1 MRLIKELIESLKM
14 ELKMLKLYD
23 AELKSQAPGCNSPR
37 FHVDINTKEE
47 KIVPVVRSLFE
58 SSSYRVNSENIAIE
72 NAVKNGVKTGSF
84 TARIRK
90 QPILESLVRL
100 NTVELAKSTNCANGK
115 LIAQVPIESESAVF
129 TISVREK
136 IPRPLKI
143 AKFKPAAPKKD
154 EAFYR
159 AVEKVLTRCRN
170 KNLKYVGYYP
180 QVPIHSA
187 KKMAII
193 KNELI
198 VELGTN
204 SGSWC
209 GVVVF
214 RSGDDYFLET
224 VE

>member
-1 MRLIKELIESLKM
+1 MHFIRELIESLKM
-14 ELKMLKLYD
+14 ELKILKLHN
-23 AELKSQAPGCNSPR
+23 AELKSQIPECNTLR
-37 FHVDINTKEE
+37 IHIDIKTKEE

-58 SSSYRVNSENIAIE
+58 SSSCQVKSENISIE

-84 TARIRK
+84 IAKIRR
-90 QPILESLVRL
+90 QPILASFVRL
-100 NTVELAKSTNCANGK
+100 NTVELVKSVNCISKN
-115 LIAQVPIESESAVF
+115 LISETRIGSESTVF
-129 TISVREK
+129 TTSIKEK

-143 AKFKPAAPKKD
+143 AKFKPVAPKKD

-159 AVEKVLTRCRN
+159 AAGKILTRCRD

-193 KNELI
+193 RNELI

-204 SGSWC
+204 SGRCC

-214 RSGDDYFLET
+214 RSGSDYFLET
-224 VE
+224 IE